1 MSHASGLAAQE
12 ETRLALA
19 AVAARTERQNQPK
32 VLLYGAGVLLVA
44 ALIFLGVAFQGSLAA
59 SNELNTQKK
68 QAEEVAMQAGKL
80 KALRAYIA
88 SDPGVNQPAT
98 QVLTRI
104 EQAAVDVGLKVPTPL
119 MPAAKHNDRAPGASS
134 QLARLD
140 YEIRSESLPQL
151 LQWVQKA
158 QENVPGLEVYG
169 VSLRPAS
176 PTGAHEWV
184 FRVSFARWEKVEGS

>member
-1 MSHASGLAAQE
+1 VSHASGLAAQE

-32 VLLYGAGVLLVA
+32 ALLYAAGLLLVGA
-44 ALIFLGVAFQGSLAA
+44 MIFLGVSFQGSVAAAKELA
-59 SNELNTQKK
+59 TQKK
-68 QAEEVAMQAGKL
+68 QAEDVAKQAGRL
-80 KALRAYIA
+80 KALREYLA
-88 SDPGVNQPAT
+88 SDPGVNQAAP

-119 MPAAKHNDRAPGASS
+119 MPSARHNDRAPGATS
-134 QLARLD
+134 QLAHLD
-140 YEIRSESLPQL
+140 YEIRAESLPLL

-158 QENVPGLEVYG
+158 QDNVPGLEVYG

-176 PTGAHEWV
+176 PSGAHQWV
-184 FRVSFARWEKVEGS
+184 LRVSFARWEKVEG